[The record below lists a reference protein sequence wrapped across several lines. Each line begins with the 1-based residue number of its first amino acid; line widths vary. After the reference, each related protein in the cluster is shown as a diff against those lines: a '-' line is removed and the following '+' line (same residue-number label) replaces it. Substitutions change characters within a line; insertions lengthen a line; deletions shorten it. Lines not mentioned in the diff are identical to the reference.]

1 MSGTII
7 TEWHFWTASIITGAA
22 MTFAYDILRLW
33 RRIIRHNRFF
43 VDMEDLLFW
52 AACFFAS
59 FTLLYYGN
67 NGVIRFAAILG
78 AGIGML
84 AYTLTIGRFFVKYSV
99 FVIRKVTGAVR
110 WTIGRIKAFLHWL
123 FSPVRHICKAFR
135 CRMVKISRNIKYR
148 LTQRTIHHKMNL
160 INASKNGKGKTA
172 NGSKRRPKKKPI
184 QQKTKK
190 KNT

>member
-1 MSGTII
+1 M
-7 TEWHFWTASIITGAA
+7 ASIITGVI
-22 MTFAYDILRLW
+22 MTFAYDILRLL

-52 AACFFAS
+52 AACFFTS

-67 NGVIRFAAILG
+67 NGVIRFAAVMG

-84 AYTLTIGRFFVKYSV
+84 AYTLTVGRFFVKYSV
-99 FVIRKVTGAVR
+99 FVIRKVTGIVH

-123 FSPVRHICKAFR
+123 FTPVRHLCKALG

-160 INASKNGKGKTA
+160 INASKNGKGKIA
-172 NGSKRRPKKKPI
+172 NGSKRRSKKKPV
-184 QQKTKK
+184 QQKAKK
-190 KNT
+190 KKT

>member
-1 MSGTII
+1 MSGTNI
-7 TEWHFWTASIITGAA
+7 TEWHFWMASIITGVI
-22 MTFAYDILRLW
+22 MTFAYDILRLL

-52 AACFFAS
+52 AACFFTS

-67 NGVIRFAAILG
+67 NGVIRFAAVMG

-84 AYTLTIGRFFVKYSV
+84 AYTLTVGRFFVKYSV
-99 FVIRKVTGAVR
+99 FVIRKVTGIVH

-123 FSPVRHICKAFR
+123 FTPVRHLCKALR
-135 CRMVKISRNIKYR
+135 CGMVKISRNIKYR

-160 INASKNGKGKTA
+160 INASKNGKGKIA
-172 NGSKRRPKKKPI
+172 NGSKRRSKKKPI
-184 QQKTKK
+184 QQKAKK
-190 KNT
+190 KKT

>member
-7 TEWHFWTASIITGAA
+7 TEWHFWMASIITGVI
-22 MTFAYDILRLW
+22 MTFAYDILRLL

-52 AACFFAS
+52 AACFFTS

-67 NGVIRFAAILG
+67 NGVIRFAAVMG

-84 AYTLTIGRFFVKYSV
+84 AYTLTVGRFFVKYSV
-99 FVIRKVTGAVR
+99 FVIRKVTGIVH

-123 FSPVRHICKAFR
+123 FTPVRNLCKALR
-135 CRMVKISRNIKYR
+135 CR
-148 LTQRTIHHKMNL
+148 
-160 INASKNGKGKTA
+160 NGKKF
-172 NGSKRRPKKKPI
+172 PEMI
-184 QQKTKK
+184 VI
-190 KNT
+190 

>member
-7 TEWHFWTASIITGAA
+7 TEWHFWMASIITGVI
-22 MTFAYDILRLW
+22 MTFAYDILRLL

-52 AACFFAS
+52 AACFFTS

-67 NGVIRFAAILG
+67 NGVIRFAAVMG

-84 AYTLTIGRFFVKYSV
+84 AYTLTVGRFFVKYSV
-99 FVIRKVTGAVR
+99 FVIRKVTGIVH

-123 FSPVRHICKAFR
+123 FTPVRHLCKALR
-135 CRMVKISRNIKYR
+135 RIMVKISRKIKYR

-160 INASKNGKGKTA
+160 INASKNGKGKIA
-172 NGSKRRPKKKPI
+172 NGSKRRSKKKPI
-184 QQKTKK
+184 QQKAKK
-190 KNT
+190 KKT